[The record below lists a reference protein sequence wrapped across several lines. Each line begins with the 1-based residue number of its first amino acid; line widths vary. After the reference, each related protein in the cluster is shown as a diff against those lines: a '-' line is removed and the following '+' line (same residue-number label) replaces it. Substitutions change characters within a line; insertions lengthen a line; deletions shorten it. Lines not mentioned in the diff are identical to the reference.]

1 MKQQPHWGKVLCKAA
16 GTLEAFRG
24 ALCWHLDSPMLRER
38 RAVHFSSMPII
49 SILSFPVISQ
59 TVVLPTSRFLPLWW
73 QEVHAINYLC
83 SAGKKTE
90 LRQLCRL
97 FLMSC
102 LTLQV
107 FFQASV
113 LRFIVYYGKIL
124 VHARTMKTNYRHVR
138 SLSCCLKIL
147 HVSFAS
153 RIGSILQTAEKQ
165 RKVGANSDISQTF
178 WCLNVK
184 KTKKNTR

>member
-1 MKQQPHWGKVLCKAA
+1 MLHIVVTLVVIGMTWLRQPKLGCRATIYYKNNKVILSMKQQPHWGKVLCKAA

-83 SAGKKTE
+83 SAGKK
-90 LRQLCRL
+90 RNWGNCAD
-97 FLMSC
+97 C
-102 LTLQV
+102 
-107 FFQASV
+107 
-113 LRFIVYYGKIL
+113 
-124 VHARTMKTNYRHVR
+124 
-138 SLSCCLKIL
+138 
-147 HVSFAS
+147 
-153 RIGSILQTAEKQ
+153 
-165 RKVGANSDISQTF
+165 F
-178 WCLNVK
+178 WCRAWHSK
-184 KTKKNTR
+184 CSFRPACYDS